1 MLLGLAGGFLKSLG
15 GKKKKE
21 KTSGQEMANNITN
34 KPNEKGSSLVVT
46 KEKKS
51 IVKGSD
57 ITPLKDIGNDL
68 KKSSGKNKDPLNLA
82 LDGIDNAL
90 FGIID
95 TLTETNAIRKKIK
108 KSDEEDEL
116 VEKKRLRERM
126 LEGAAGFIKGATGVV
141 NEMTGGG
148 LDKFMNFLTQTL
160 LGALVNTI
168 VKNIENI
175 KKQINQI
182 VEDLKGLYDS
192 PVLKALRGFAMWVIK
207 KGIELTKM
215 ILPSDID
222 VMKKDND
229 KLKKE
234 LGIVEDQYKKIEK
247 GIEDGKKKASGEVDV
262 SSDANVEGE
271 KPPVES
277 KETKKKP
284 PVESKETKQKPNV
297 LNYKSM
303 FDPEFN
309 AYNMVQKKDNSK
321 DKSKYMSALDESISR
336 YKKWMAIYEDPSSTA
351 KQKVTSQR
359 WSNYFRNI
367 INRETGYNIIDSTNF
382 REVGDRAPND
392 VSYDLSTQ
400 TFSKDLKQSPKIVK
414 KFPQP
419 LSLKNTVSSYAVGLE
434 SYSDDFE
441 ESSIILSSEGEG
453 GSMNN
458 GSKTPMFF
466 GGSSDGLN
474 IEDLYKIKINQ

>member
-57 ITPLKDIGNDL
+57 ITPLKDVGNNL

-168 VKNIENI
+168 IKNIENI
-175 KKQINQI
+175 KKQINKI

-222 VMKKDND
+222 VMKKDTD

-247 GIEDGKKKASGEVDV
+247 GIEDEKKKASGELGI
-262 SSDANVEGE
+262 SSDVNDMVNIDGY

-284 PVESKETKQKPNV
+284 NV

-303 FDPEFN
+303 FDPDFN
-309 AYNMVQKKDNSK
+309 VYATSQETLSSNQ
-321 DKSKYMSALDESISR
+321 DKSTIDPVKLKKEITFYENKLLDAEIRQEQYKIDGDIKNQSGVSR
-336 YKKWMAIYEDPSSTA
+336 KIDFYKNLIRHKKNDLTKYEDL
-351 KQKVTSQR
+351 TS
-359 WSNYFRNI
+359 
-367 INRETGYNIIDSTNF
+367 
-382 REVGDRAPND
+382 
-392 VSYDLSTQ
+392 
-400 TFSKDLKQSPKIVK
+400 K
-414 KFPQP
+414 KSPQP
-419 LSLKNTVSSYAVGLE
+419 LTLSNTVSSYAVGLE

-453 GSMNN
+453 GGMNN
-458 GSKTPMFF
+458 GSKTPVFF

>member
-15 GKKKKE
+15 GKKKKK

-57 ITPLKDIGNDL
+57 ITPLKDVGNDL

-126 LEGAAGFIKGATGVV
+126 LEGAAGFIKGATGIV

-175 KKQINQI
+175 KKEITKL

-247 GIEDGKKKASGEVDV
+247 GVEDGKKKASGEVDV

-284 PVESKETKQKPNV
+284 NV

-303 FDPEFN
+303 FDPDFN
-309 AYNMVQKKDNSK
+309 VYATSQETLSSNQ
-321 DKSKYMSALDESISR
+321 DKSAIDPVKLKKEITFYENKLLDAEIR
-336 YKKWMAIYEDPSSTA
+336 QEQYKIDGDTKRQSGVGRKIDFYKNVIRHKKNDLTKYEDF
-351 KQKVTSQR
+351 TS
-359 WSNYFRNI
+359 
-367 INRETGYNIIDSTNF
+367 
-382 REVGDRAPND
+382 
-392 VSYDLSTQ
+392 
-400 TFSKDLKQSPKIVK
+400 K
-414 KFPQP
+414 KSQQP
-419 LSLKNTVSSYAVGLE
+419 LTLSNTVSSYAVGLE

>member
-34 KPNEKGSSLVVT
+34 KSNEKGSSLVVT

-303 FDPEFN
+303 FDPDFN
-309 AYNMVQKKDNSK
+309 VYATSQETLSSNQ
-321 DKSKYMSALDESISR
+321 DKSAIDPVKLKKEITFYENKLLDAEIRLEQYTIDGDASKKAGVDKKIKF
-336 YKKWMAIYEDPSSTA
+336 YKTEILGRKKKLTKYEDL
-351 KQKVTSQR
+351 TS
-359 WSNYFRNI
+359 
-367 INRETGYNIIDSTNF
+367 
-382 REVGDRAPND
+382 
-392 VSYDLSTQ
+392 
-400 TFSKDLKQSPKIVK
+400 K
-414 KFPQP
+414 KSPQP
-419 LSLKNTVSSYAVGLE
+419 LTLSNTVSSYAVGLE
-434 SYSDDFE
+434 SYSDDFD
-441 ESSIILSSEGEG
+441 ESSIILFSEGQG
-453 GSMNN
+453 GSVNT
-458 GSKTPMFF
+458 GSKTPVFF

>member
-21 KTSGQEMANNITN
+21 KTSGQKMANNITN

-57 ITPLKDIGNDL
+57 ITPLKDVGNDL

-126 LEGAAGFIKGATGVV
+126 LEGAAGFIKGATGIV

-175 KKQINQI
+175 KKEITKL
-182 VEDLKGLYDS
+182 VEDLKGLYNS

-247 GIEDGKKKASGEVDV
+247 GVEDGKKKRSGEVDV

-271 KPPVES
+271 
-277 KETKKKP
+277 KP

-309 AYNMVQKKDNSK
+309 AYNMVQKKDNSE

-336 YKKWMAIYEDPSSTA
+336 YKKWMAIYEDPSSTP
-351 KQKVTSQR
+351 KQRSGSER

-367 INRETGYNIIDSTNF
+367 ISRETGYNIIDSFHPTPIVN
-382 REVGDRAPND
+382 AND
-392 VSYDLSTQ
+392 VKYDSST
-400 TFSKDLKQSPKIVK
+400 
-414 KFPQP
+414 
-419 LSLKNTVSSYAVGLE
+419 
-434 SYSDDFE
+434 
-441 ESSIILSSEGEG
+441 
-453 GSMNN
+453 
-458 GSKTPMFF
+458 
-466 GGSSDGLN
+466 
-474 IEDLYKIKINQ
+474 

>member
-34 KPNEKGSSLVVT
+34 KSNEKGSSLVVT

-57 ITPLKDIGNDL
+57 ITPLKDVGNDL

-168 VKNIENI
+168 IKNIENI
-175 KKQINQI
+175 KKQINKI

-222 VMKKDND
+222 VMKKDTD

-247 GIEDGKKKASGEVDV
+247 GIEDEKKKASGELGI
-262 SSDANVEGE
+262 SSDVNDMVNIDGY

-284 PVESKETKQKPNV
+284 NV

-303 FDPEFN
+303 FDPDFN
-309 AYNMVQKKDNSK
+309 VYATSQETLSSNQ
-321 DKSKYMSALDESISR
+321 DKSAIDPVKLKKEITFYENKLLDAEIRQEQYKIDGDIKNQSGVSR
-336 YKKWMAIYEDPSSTA
+336 KIDFYKNLIRHKKNDLTKYEDL
-351 KQKVTSQR
+351 TS
-359 WSNYFRNI
+359 
-367 INRETGYNIIDSTNF
+367 
-382 REVGDRAPND
+382 
-392 VSYDLSTQ
+392 
-400 TFSKDLKQSPKIVK
+400 K
-414 KFPQP
+414 KSPQP
-419 LSLKNTVSSYAVGLE
+419 LTLSNTVSSYAVGLE

-453 GSMNN
+453 GGMNN
-458 GSKTPMFF
+458 GSKTPVFF

>member
-21 KTSGQEMANNITN
+21 KTSGQKMANNITN

-57 ITPLKDIGNDL
+57 ITPLKDVGNDL

-126 LEGAAGFIKGATGVV
+126 LEGAAGFIKGATGIV

-175 KKQINQI
+175 KKEITKL

-262 SSDANVEGE
+262 SSDVNDMVNVEGE

-303 FDPEFN
+303 FDPDFN
-309 AYNMVQKKDNSK
+309 VYATSQETLSSNQ
-321 DKSKYMSALDESISR
+321 DKSAIDPVKLKKEITVLEKFLVGAEIRLEQHTIDGDASKKAGVDKKIKFYKREILDRKNQLI
-336 YKKWMAIYEDPSSTA
+336 KYEDL
-351 KQKVTSQR
+351 TS
-359 WSNYFRNI
+359 
-367 INRETGYNIIDSTNF
+367 
-382 REVGDRAPND
+382 
-392 VSYDLSTQ
+392 
-400 TFSKDLKQSPKIVK
+400 K
-414 KFPQP
+414 KSPQP
-419 LSLKNTVSSYAVGLE
+419 LTLSNTVSSYAVGLE

>member
-57 ITPLKDIGNDL
+57 ITPLKDVGNDL

-126 LEGAAGFIKGATGVV
+126 LEGAAGFIKGATGIV

-175 KKQINQI
+175 KKEITKL

-247 GIEDGKKKASGEVDV
+247 GIEDEKKKASGELGV

-277 KETKKKP
+277 KETN
-284 PVESKETKQKPNV
+284 QKPNV

-303 FDPEFN
+303 FDPDFN
-309 AYNMVQKKDNSK
+309 VYATSQDTLSSNQ
-321 DKSKYMSALDESISR
+321 DKSAIDPVKL
-336 YKKWMAIYEDPSSTA
+336 KK
-351 KQKVTSQR
+351 
-359 WSNYFRNI
+359 N
-367 INRETGYNIIDSTNF
+367 
-382 REVGDRAPND
+382 
-392 VSYDLSTQ
+392 
-400 TFSKDLKQSPKIVK
+400 
-414 KFPQP
+414 
-419 LSLKNTVSSYAVGLE
+419 
-434 SYSDDFE
+434 
-441 ESSIILSSEGEG
+441 
-453 GSMNN
+453 
-458 GSKTPMFF
+458 
-466 GGSSDGLN
+466 
-474 IEDLYKIKINQ
+474 

>member
-34 KPNEKGSSLVVT
+34 KSNEKGSSLVVT

-57 ITPLKDIGNDL
+57 ITPLKDVGNDL

-175 KKQINQI
+175 KKEITKL
-182 VEDLKGLYDS
+182 VEDLKGLYNS

-222 VMKKDND
+222 VMKKDTD

-247 GIEDGKKKASGEVDV
+247 GIEDEKKKASGELGI
-262 SSDANVEGE
+262 SSDVNDMVNIDGY
-271 KPPVES
+271 
-277 KETKKKP
+277 KP

-303 FDPEFN
+303 FDPDFN
-309 AYNMVQKKDNSK
+309 VYATSQETLSSNQ
-321 DKSKYMSALDESISR
+321 DKSTIDPVKLKKEITFYENKLLDAEIRQEQYKIDGDIKNQSGVSR
-336 YKKWMAIYEDPSSTA
+336 KIDFYKNLIRHKKNDLTKYEDL
-351 KQKVTSQR
+351 TS
-359 WSNYFRNI
+359 
-367 INRETGYNIIDSTNF
+367 
-382 REVGDRAPND
+382 
-392 VSYDLSTQ
+392 
-400 TFSKDLKQSPKIVK
+400 K
-414 KFPQP
+414 KSPQP
-419 LSLKNTVSSYAVGLE
+419 LTLSNTVSSYAVGLE

-453 GSMNN
+453 GGMNN
-458 GSKTPMFF
+458 GSKTPVFF

>member
-34 KPNEKGSSLVVT
+34 KSNEKGSSLVVT

-57 ITPLKDIGNDL
+57 ITPLKDVGNDL

-168 VKNIENI
+168 IKNIENI
-175 KKQINQI
+175 KKQINKI

-222 VMKKDND
+222 VMKKDTD

-247 GIEDGKKKASGEVDV
+247 GIEDEKKKASGELGI
-262 SSDANVEGE
+262 SSDVNDMVNIDGY

-284 PVESKETKQKPNV
+284 NV

-303 FDPEFN
+303 FDPDFN
-309 AYNMVQKKDNSK
+309 VYATSQETLSSNQ
-321 DKSKYMSALDESISR
+321 DKSTIDPVKLKKEITFYENKLLDAEIRQEQYKIDGDIKNQSGVSR
-336 YKKWMAIYEDPSSTA
+336 KIDFYKNLIRHKKNDLTKYEDL
-351 KQKVTSQR
+351 TS
-359 WSNYFRNI
+359 
-367 INRETGYNIIDSTNF
+367 
-382 REVGDRAPND
+382 
-392 VSYDLSTQ
+392 
-400 TFSKDLKQSPKIVK
+400 K
-414 KFPQP
+414 KSPQP
-419 LSLKNTVSSYAVGLE
+419 LTLSNTVSSYAVGLE

-453 GSMNN
+453 GGMNN
-458 GSKTPMFF
+458 GSKTPVFF

>member
-15 GKKKKE
+15 GKKKKK
-21 KTSGQEMANNITN
+21 KTSGEEMANNITN

-57 ITPLKDIGNDL
+57 ITPLKDVGNDL

-126 LEGAAGFIKGATGVV
+126 LEGAAGFIKGATGIV

-175 KKQINQI
+175 KKEITKL

-247 GIEDGKKKASGEVDV
+247 GVEDGKKKASGEVDV

-284 PVESKETKQKPNV
+284 NV

-303 FDPEFN
+303 FDPDFN
-309 AYNMVQKKDNSK
+309 VYATSQETLSSNQ
-321 DKSKYMSALDESISR
+321 DKSAIDPVKLKKEITFYENKLLDAEIR
-336 YKKWMAIYEDPSSTA
+336 QEQYKIDGDTKRQSGVGRKIDFYKNVIRHKKNDLTKYEDF
-351 KQKVTSQR
+351 TS
-359 WSNYFRNI
+359 
-367 INRETGYNIIDSTNF
+367 
-382 REVGDRAPND
+382 
-392 VSYDLSTQ
+392 
-400 TFSKDLKQSPKIVK
+400 K
-414 KFPQP
+414 KSQQP
-419 LSLKNTVSSYAVGLE
+419 LTLSNTVSSYAVGLE
-434 SYSDDFE
+434 SYSDDFD
-441 ESSIILSSEGEG
+441 ESSIILFSEGEG